1 MTLHIHIQPGDDI
14 PIYRQLVKQVEA
26 AVITGRVTPGERLP
40 SQRELAQ
47 ELVIAPLT
55 VKRAYDELESN
66 GYLRMERGRGTFA
79 CPPPQFSAEVVTKE
93 IQQAIRRVVEL
104 AWQHQV
110 DFEQISQMLTEAD
123 RQYQTELSRKKPAVN
138 KSPGTEEISS

>member
-1 MTLHIHIQPGDDI
+1 MPLHIHIQPGDDI

-55 VKRAYDELESN
+55 VKRAYDELEAS
-66 GYLRMERGRGTFA
+66 GFLRMERGRGTFA
-79 CPPPQFSAEVVTKE
+79 CAPPQLTPDAASDE
-93 IQQAIRRVVEL
+93 IRQALRRVLEL

-110 DFEQISQMLTEAD
+110 DLEQIQQMLLDTERD
-123 RQYQTELSRKKPAVN
+123 YRK
-138 KSPGTEEISS
+138 EIQS